1 MCSNVFRRRD
11 PSEAWVA
18 SRAVEDLRTP
28 ARAPQ
33 RSDGPTCMLRDRP
46 PKHTWSSFCD
56 DESEGHAGAHQ
67 GNPSPFRATRTISQ
81 TEATPA
87 ALVRSYPSL
96 LYCPPGGVS
105 KSGQSP
111 RVDIDGGRGWP
122 LSTLTIGFRGEARG
136 PRSVSRSSVDARRAV
151 GEMPPRQAHE
161 RRSRGTSDSQSSR

>member
-56 DESEGHAGAHQ
+56 DENAGMPGHIKETRHLSE
-67 GNPSPFRATRTISQ
+67 
-81 TEATPA
+81 
-87 ALVRSYPSL
+87 
-96 LYCPPGGVS
+96 PPGRYLKPKLLLPLCPVVPILTLLSPRRCLQQWAVS
-105 KSGQSP
+105 KSG
-111 RVDIDGGRGWP
+111 
-122 LSTLTIGFRGEARG
+122 
-136 PRSVSRSSVDARRAV
+136 
-151 GEMPPRQAHE
+151 H
-161 RRSRGTSDSQSSR
+161 